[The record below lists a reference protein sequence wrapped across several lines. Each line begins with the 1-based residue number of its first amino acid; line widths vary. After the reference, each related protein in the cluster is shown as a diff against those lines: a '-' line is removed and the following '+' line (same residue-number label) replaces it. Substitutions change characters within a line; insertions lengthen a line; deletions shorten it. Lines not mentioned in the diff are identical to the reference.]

1 LTYVSLQLG
10 TMAWHVIAG
19 LSSHQVKDENN
30 EEIEVQDAVMAPP
43 VAVVMVG
50 GLNWMFPKIVVPPNH
65 PF

>member
-1 LTYVSLQLG
+1 
-10 TMAWHVIAG
+10 MAWHVIAG